1 MAKYRKPVDV
11 LLTLGD
17 ARNSLGKWPDYSE
30 YEIGA
35 EHIPDLIQ
43 MVTDSELHW
52 ADSESLEVWAPIHA
66 LRALGQLRAE
76 EAIEPLLNLFH
87 ELEEDDWVGEELP
100 RVYGMIGAAAI
111 PALAAYLADTSRNIS
126 PRIGAAQA
134 LFEIAMSHAEAQEA
148 CIAAF
153 THQLEAFRKND
164 RELNGFLIWYLM
176 NLHAIEAAPLMQ
188 RAFAARRVDKMVVG
202 DWEDVQVALGLKPD
216 VERDA
221 DFLGIEDIYE
231 PEPFVPQSA
240 EKRKKAK
247 TKRNMARESRKKNRK
262 KKEKRGRDSVI
273 RRMKAS
279 NPSMNA
285 DKKDGLGL
293 GTGAGWTDC

>member
-43 MVTDSELHW
+43 LATDSELHW

-66 LRALGQLRAE
+66 WRVLGQLRAE
-76 EAIEPLLNLFH
+76 KAIEPLLNLFH
-87 ELEEDDWVGEELP
+87 ELEEDDWTGEELP
-100 RVYGMIGAAAI
+100 RVYGMIGASAI
-111 PALAAYLADTSRNIS
+111 PPLKAYLADTSRNIS
-126 PRIGAAQA
+126 PRISAAQA

-153 THQLEAFRKND
+153 MHQLEAFRKND

-176 NLHAIEAAPLMQ
+176 DLHAIEAAPLMQ

-202 DWEDVQVALGLKPD
+202 DWESVQVALGLKPE

-221 DFLGIEDIYE
+221 DFFMEDVDE
-231 PEPFVPQSA
+231 PEPEPFSFVPQSA
-240 EKRKKAK
+240 TKRKKAK
-247 TKRNMARESRKKNRK
+247 TKRNTARKSRKQNRK
-262 KKEKRGRDSVI
+262 KKKRKKK
-273 RRMKAS
+273 RR
-279 NPSMNA
+279 
-285 DKKDGLGL
+285 
-293 GTGAGWTDC
+293 